1 MTETKNVSEKGLSKQ
16 WRRLNRRIFAGVP
29 LLLGILYWI
38 LGGVQPPF
46 LSWQK
51 AKLAVGNIAGNS
63 EPERGKLRFVLGW
76 LEDDSD
82 GSAKKTVT
90 DAFKALPDAEL
101 VESARTVK
109 TSGPSWKEIRED
121 ARGKL
126 LAKWGAD
133 MAIVGHAGPADT
145 EGLRVLKLYF
155 VPNERDCEEG
165 ECIFDLFGNDCTDSN
180 DEGRKCAANMQAA
193 YSFVRATRAGK
204 NEKEILESVTAFDEA
219 AAAYDYADPAK
230 LKGTPGVRNILDAA
244 RSAVH
249 ELSIRDC
256 EECPQMAV
264 IPAGSFEMGSP
275 DGEKDREKDRETDE
289 GPMRLVKIES
299 SLAVGK
305 YEVTFREW
313 DACVKGGGCRDYR
326 PNANGWGRGD
336 RPVINVSWN
345 DARAYVRWLG
355 EETGREYRLLSEAE
369 WEYAAR
375 AGTRTRYSF
384 GDDITH
390 EMANY
395 LDSGHKK
402 TVSVGSYKANGFG
415 LYDMHGNV
423 WEWVQDC
430 WNDSYRGAPS
440 NGDAWERGDCSRRVL
455 RGGSW
460 YVGSGH
466 LRSAVRDGK
475 GFGFRFSN
483 GGFRVARTLKP

>member
-1 MTETKNVSEKGLSKQ
+1 M
-16 WRRLNRRIFAGVP
+16 
-29 LLLGILYWI
+29 
-38 LGGVQPPF
+38 
-46 LSWQK
+46 
-51 AKLAVGNIAGNS
+51 
-63 EPERGKLRFVLGW
+63 
-76 LEDDSD
+76 
-82 GSAKKTVT
+82 
-90 DAFKALPDAEL
+90 
-101 VESARTVK
+101 
-109 TSGPSWKEIRED
+109 
-121 ARGKL
+121 
-126 LAKWGAD
+126 
-133 MAIVGHAGPADT
+133 
-145 EGLRVLKLYF
+145 KLYF

-193 YSFVRATRAGK
+193 YSFVRAARAGN
-204 NEKEILESVTAFDEA
+204 NEKEILKPVTVFDKAE
-219 AAAYDYADPAK
+219 AAYDYADPVTSDS
-230 LKGTPGVRNILDAA
+230 TPGVRNILDAA

-256 EECPQMAV
+256 DECPQMAV
-264 IPAGSFEMGSP
+264 ISAGSFEMGSP
-275 DGEKDREKDRETDE
+275 DGKKGREKEKDRETDE

-313 DACVKGGGCRDYR
+313 DACVKGGGCRDYH

-336 RPVINVSWN
+336 RPVINVGWN
-345 DARAYVRWLG
+345 DARAYVRWLS

-384 GDDITH
+384 GDEITR

-402 TVSVGSYKANGFG
+402 TVPVGSYKANGFG
-415 LYDMHGNV
+415 LYDVHGNV

-430 WNDSYRGAPS
+430 WNENYKEAPT
-440 NGDAWERGDCSRRVL
+440 NGRAWNIGDCSRRVL

-460 YVGSGH
+460 SNYSRY
-466 LRSAVRDGK
+466 LRSANR
-475 GFGFRFSN
+475 FRVHTGNRSN
-483 GGFRVARTLKP
+483 GVGFRVARTLAP